1 MDASASVRVKEH
13 MSKQAFYATEGARS
27 GDFSVQAGEPKT
39 LPNIVTVAQ
48 LPSDGLANLQ
58 DTVNYVPP
66 ADIALPLPVKGRKD
80 DSGKVRME
88 LLMDLSRAYEG
99 VGQVL
104 TWAVTDK
111 KPVPYVPGSWQG
123 VEDFHNRYMGA
134 LMRHLNNIHRNGRFA
149 VDKETGIL
157 DLKHLATDAFFLAE
171 MAQRELDKLQSIA
184 DYSARVPNSTDNPV
198 NQA

>member
-1 MDASASVRVKEH
+1 
-13 MSKQAFYATEGARS
+13 MSKQSFYGP
-27 GDFSVQAGEPKT
+27 DFSVQAGEPQT
-39 LPNIVTVAQ
+39 LPGISTVAS
-48 LPSDGLANLQ
+48 LPTDGLSALQ
-58 DTVNYVPP
+58 DTVKYVAP
-66 ADIALPLPVKGRKD
+66 ADIDLPLPVKGRKD

-111 KPVPYVPGSWQG
+111 KPIPYVPGSWQG

-134 LMRHLNNIHRNGRFA
+134 LMRHLNNIHRNGPYA

-157 DLKHLATDAFFLAE
+157 DLKHLATDAMFLAE
-171 MAQRELDKLQSIA
+171 MASRDLEQFQNIA
-184 DYSARVPNSTDNPV
+184 AGVSDSSNDPV
-198 NQA
+198 NKA